1 MKIIILGAGPTG
13 LGAARQL
20 QSLGHTDWELWEADA
35 TPGGLAGSVID
46 EQGFTWDLGGHVQFS
61 HYKTFDDAMDEALGA
76 DGWLH
81 HERASWVRIC
91 ESWVPYPFQ
100 YNLHRLPQELTLS
113 CVKGLLAA
121 LRLSGGPGRT
131 YANFEELII
140 GCFGEGIADCFMRPY
155 NYKVWAYPPKEL
167 DTGWI
172 GERVALPE
180 MERIAESLITR
191 KDQLSWGPNN
201 TFKFPKSG
209 GTGEAWRRLA
219 AKLPQEK
226 LKFGRRVTGIDAAAR
241 EVRAEDGTVGKYD
254 RLISSLPL
262 DIMAGW
268 VGDTRHAQAASLL
281 RYSSVHVLGIG
292 LKGQAPEQL
301 ATKSWMYFPERNCP
315 FYRVS
320 VFSNYSPRNVPD
332 SASQWSLLAEVSES
346 PVKPVDIKRV
356 NEQTIMGLLNTGM
369 IQSREQ
375 ISHVF
380 HRRLERGYPTP
391 ALRRDEALE
400 FLLPDLQCQGI
411 YSRGRFGA
419 WKYEVSNQDHSMMQ
433 GVEAVNHILNGN
445 PELTLWFPHIVNATH
460 PVLGKAWL

>member
-1 MKIIILGAGPTG
+1 
-13 LGAARQL
+13 
-20 QSLGHTDWELWEADA
+20 
-35 TPGGLAGSVID
+35 
-46 EQGFTWDLGGHVQFS
+46 
-61 HYKTFDDAMDEALGA
+61 
-76 DGWLH
+76 
-81 HERASWVRIC
+81 
-91 ESWVPYPFQ
+91 
-100 YNLHRLPQELTLS
+100 
-113 CVKGLLAA
+113 
-121 LRLSGGPGRT
+121 
-131 YANFEELII
+131 
-140 GCFGEGIADCFMRPY
+140 
-155 NYKVWAYPPKEL
+155 
-167 DTGWI
+167 
-172 GERVALPE
+172 
-180 MERIAESLITR
+180 
-191 KDQLSWGPNN
+191 
-201 TFKFPKSG
+201 
-209 GTGEAWRRLA
+209 
-219 AKLPQEK
+219 
-226 LKFGRRVTGIDAAAR
+226 
-241 EVRAEDGTVGKYD
+241 
-254 RLISSLPL
+254 
-262 DIMAGW
+262 
-268 VGDTRHAQAASLL
+268 
-281 RYSSVHVLGIG
+281 
-292 LKGQAPEQL
+292 
-301 ATKSWMYFPERNCP
+301 MYFPERNCP